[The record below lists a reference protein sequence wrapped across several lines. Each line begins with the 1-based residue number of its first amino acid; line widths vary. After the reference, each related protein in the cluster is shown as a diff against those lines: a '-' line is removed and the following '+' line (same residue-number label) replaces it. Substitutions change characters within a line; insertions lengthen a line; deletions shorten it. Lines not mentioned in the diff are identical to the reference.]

1 MKFNIEDYKG
11 SYVMHCKTEEE
22 TKDFC
27 GYLDSIN
34 RKWISGLSYEDNTKW
49 DVHKQDTYYYFNEG
63 CFSNGYFVNKYRYK
77 IIT

>member
-1 MKFNIEDYKG
+1 MQNNW
-11 SYVMHCKTEEE
+11 C
-22 TKDFC
+22 C

-63 CFSNGYFVNKYRYK
+63 CLVSFRSQHDIDDRASLIGFRIAINQTDF
-77 IIT
+77 